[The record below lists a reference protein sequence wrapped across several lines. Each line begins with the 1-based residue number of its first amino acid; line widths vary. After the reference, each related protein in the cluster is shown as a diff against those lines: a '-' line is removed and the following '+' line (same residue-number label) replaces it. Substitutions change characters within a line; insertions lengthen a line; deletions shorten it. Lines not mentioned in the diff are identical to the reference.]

1 MLLPSF
7 YTRSEVWFKR
17 KRWLLGASAP
27 SSYLVVDTAHSPC
40 TPNSH
45 NRESS
50 GILCWQSTV
59 NWASRKDGSI
69 QLHVF
74 LLLVACCCLIGFHL
88 QKTNSMIKLRISE
101 WQQQI
106 TKPNTRSCVSPAH
119 EASPPWEERKLEK
132 WEEIRPCN
140 SWSLG
145 SIISPPLG
153 VYSVSHSQILFLL
166 YGKPRHHLNATILVF
181 NPFHLFQYHL
191 FLSIYEDFLSYY

>member
-106 TKPNTRSCVSPAH
+106 TKPTQGPVCHRPTKPALRERRGSWRS
-119 EASPPWEERKLEK
+119 
-132 WEEIRPCN
+132 
-140 SWSLG
+140 
-145 SIISPPLG
+145 
-153 VYSVSHSQILFLL
+153 
-166 YGKPRHHLNATILVF
+166 GKKSDHAIHDLWGL
-181 NPFHLFQYHL
+181 
-191 FLSIYEDFLSYY
+191 